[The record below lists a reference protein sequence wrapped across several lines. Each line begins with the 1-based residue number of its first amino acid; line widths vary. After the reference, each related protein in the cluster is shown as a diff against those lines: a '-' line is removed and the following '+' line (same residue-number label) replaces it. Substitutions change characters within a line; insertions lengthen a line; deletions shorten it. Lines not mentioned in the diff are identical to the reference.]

1 MKEVI
6 AELEV
11 KHKIAL
17 KSQTEQVSSKVRAEM
32 MQRLT
37 ELKNEHARQQAD
49 WQRQRTKFDQ
59 MQGQLND
66 DFKREVEAQHQA

>member
-1 MKEVI
+1 LKEVI

>member
-1 MKEVI
+1 MI

>member
-1 MKEVI
+1 LKEVI

-17 KSQTEQVSSKVRAEM
+17 KSQTEQASSKVRAEM

-66 DFKREVEAQHQA
+66 DFKREVEAQH